1 MKSNEAKI
9 EFEDIKKTFFPIFK
23 IIISATD
30 SQYPKTHTHQ
40 ILAPKNN
47 LVERYSILQLAFSL
61 IYQKI
66 MSTQITP
73 FNKTTFSEIF

>member
-1 MKSNEAKI
+1 MKSNEAKS
-9 EFEDIKKTFFPIFK
+9 EFEDIKKKCFSDFK
-23 IIISATD
+23 KEISATD
-30 SQYPKTHTHQ
+30 NQYSKTHTHQ

-47 LVERYSILQLAFSL
+47 LVEIYSILQLAFSL

-73 FNKTTFSEIF
+73 FNKTKYYEIF